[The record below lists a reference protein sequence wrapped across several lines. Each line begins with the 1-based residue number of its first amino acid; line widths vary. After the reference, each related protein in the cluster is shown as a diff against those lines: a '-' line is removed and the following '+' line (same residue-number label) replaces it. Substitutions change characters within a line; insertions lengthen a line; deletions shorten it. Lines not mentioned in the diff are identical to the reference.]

1 MGLFDFWGKKDCQY
15 SSEIMIQIANEW
27 TEDFIQTAPKFE
39 RAYIRDEVYM
49 FCCWILLDYGK
60 NYGYLNKNSN
70 INAFFDTIFQS
81 VKNVGNYSQT
91 EFDHFMYRVEQYQ
104 KDVKG
109 MLQCDYP
116 KTPMFFTEGLFSL
129 FTDSCYS
136 DIHLFEEDFDI
147 FDDEKEFHN
156 LILFTDFIGS
166 FWNKVNK
173 DIMNRFPKR

>member
-1 MGLFDFWGKKDCQY
+1 
-15 SSEIMIQIANEW
+15 
-27 TEDFIQTAPKFE
+27 
-39 RAYIRDEVYM
+39 
-49 FCCWILLDYGK
+49 
-60 NYGYLNKNSN
+60 
-70 INAFFDTIFQS
+70 
-81 VKNVGNYSQT
+81 
-91 EFDHFMYRVEQYQ
+91 MYRVEQYQ

-116 KTPMFFTEGLFSL
+116 KTPMVFTEGLFSL

>member
-1 MGLFDFWGKKDCQY
+1 MGIFNFLNGRNNQY
-15 SSEIMIQIANEW
+15 SSEVMIKIAKEW
-27 TEDFIQTAPKFE
+27 TDDFLSEAPQFE
-39 RAYIRDEVYM
+39 KAYNRDEVYI

-70 INAFFDTIFQS
+70 RNAFFDTIFQS
-81 VKNVGNYSQT
+81 VRNAGNCNKT
-91 EFDHFMYRVEQYQ
+91 EFDQFMYRVEQYQ

-116 KTPMFFTEGLFSL
+116 KTPMFFTERLFSL

-147 FDDEKEFHN
+147 FDNEKEFHN